1 MGPSGTRQLNLRL
14 QEMLNPPSIGKDEL
28 KAGEQIFRVG
38 DKVMQVRNDYD
49 IPFEREGGESGVGAF
64 NGDIG
69 IVLEVNTSQRSLKVR
84 MDDRILVY
92 TAEHLNELETAYAV
106 TIHKSQGSE
115 FPAVVLPVS
124 EVPEKLCYRNLL
136 YTGVTRAKKLC
147 ILAGSGA
154 TVQKMVE
161 NVRQNLRYSGLGEL
175 LMRAMPGG
183 EPGHES

>member
-1 MGPSGTRQLNLRL
+1 M
-14 QEMLNPPSIGKDEL
+14 
-28 KAGEQIFRVG
+28 
-38 DKVMQVRNDYD
+38 
-49 IPFEREGGESGVGAF
+49 
-64 NGDIG
+64 
-69 IVLEVNTSQRSLKVR
+69 
-84 MDDRILVY
+84 
-92 TAEHLNELETAYAV
+92 
-106 TIHKSQGSE
+106 
-115 FPAVVLPVS
+115 VLPVS

-183 EPGHES
+183 ETGHES